1 MTARVVIEIIII
13 LLLLLVANGVFAMTE
28 MAVVSARKSKL
39 KKLAE
44 AGVPGARVALE
55 LAESPSR
62 FLPTVQIGIT
72 VVGLLAAAFGGITV
86 AEQIAAELKPSSTL
100 APYAEAIGLGVVVVG
115 LTYLSLI
122 IGELVPKRLALA
134 NPEGIACR
142 FARLIDALSRL
153 ARPAIWILGVST
165 DALLRLLRAKPQKA
179 ETVSEE
185 EVKLL
190 LQEGLDA
197 GVFHAAEP
205 GTVES
210 VLAFDRR
217 PVQEVMTPREKLV
230 FLNQDDSHEAVWHK
244 IVVSAHSHFPVYEG
258 SRDGVVGVVSVKA
271 IYANLAAGAWVKLAD
286 LMTPPLLV
294 PATQTVTQLLEVF
307 KKTGRHLALVT
318 DQAGAVVGLVTLVD
332 VLEAIV
338 GEIPS
343 LEDRRRPEACRREDG
358 SWLVDERFDR
368 AKLESLLGGAMTA
381 PEGQSVAA
389 FATVQL
395 GSALREGASFV
406 WRDHRFEI
414 IDLDRQRVDKVLVKP
429 EVPRAQAHGTL
440 AVEMMH
446 AKLNAL
452 YPGGIRVGPHY

>member
-1 MTARVVIEIIII
+1 MTTRVVIEIIII
-13 LLLLLVANGVFAMTE
+13 LLLLVANGVFAMTE
-28 MAVVSARKSKL
+28 MAVVSARKAKL
-39 KKLAE
+39 KKLVE

-55 LAESPSR
+55 LAESPNR

-86 AEQIAAELKPSSTL
+86 AEQIAAALKPISVL
-100 APYAEAIGLGVVVVG
+100 APYAEALGLVVVVVV

-142 FARLIDALSRL
+142 FARLMDRLSWL
-153 ARPAIWILGVST
+153 ARPAIWVLGVST
-165 DALLRLLRAKPQKA
+165 DGVLRLLRARPQKA
-179 ETVSEE
+179 DAVSEE

-190 LQEGLDA
+190 LQEGMEA

-205 GTVES
+205 AMVES

-217 PVQEVMTPREKLV
+217 PVQDIMTPREKLV
-230 FLNQDDSHEAVWHK
+230 FLNRDDSHEAVWHK

-258 SRDGVVGVVSVKA
+258 SRDRVVGVVSVKA
-271 IYANLAAGAWVKLAD
+271 IYANLAAGAGVKLAD
-286 LMTPPLLV
+286 LMTPPVLV
-294 PATQTVTQLLEVF
+294 PATQTVTQLLEGF

-318 DQAGAVVGLVTLVD
+318 DQAGSVVGLVTLVD

-343 LEDRRRPEACRREDG
+343 LEDRLKPEARRREDG
-358 SWLVDERFDR
+358 SWLVDGRFGMVQ
-368 AKLESLLGGAMTA
+368 LGARLGAPMSA

-389 FATVQL
+389 FATAQL
-395 GSALREGASFV
+395 GNALREGASFV
-406 WRDHRFEI
+406 WREHRFEI
-414 IDLDRQRVDKVLVKP
+414 IDMDRQRIDKVLVTP
-429 EVPRAQAHGTL
+429 EPRQ
-440 AVEMMH
+440 
-446 AKLNAL
+446 
-452 YPGGIRVGPHY
+452 I